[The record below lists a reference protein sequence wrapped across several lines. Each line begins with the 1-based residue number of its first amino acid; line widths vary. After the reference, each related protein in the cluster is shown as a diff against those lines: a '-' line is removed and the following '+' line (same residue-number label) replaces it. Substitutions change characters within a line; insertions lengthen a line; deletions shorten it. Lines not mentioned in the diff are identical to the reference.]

1 MNFLR
6 LFTAIAPALLKVK
19 QMVFADGKFSLKRA
33 GVILV
38 SIVLVAILNLHFD
51 PVWVDSIIEQADEV
65 SDMIGYVE

>member
-38 SIVLVAILNLHFD
+38 SIILVAILNLHFD